1 LGMSSWIRG
10 PSCRQPKRAKLL
22 EQIGKPARDRGI
34 APRKMIRAVLA
45 EHFAGDRSAQQDGSA
60 DQSNPQRGF
69 DQILFDVTRTRLRA
83 EKRAIPTKLWL
94 LKTPNMPKG

>member
-1 LGMSSWIRG
+1 MSSSIT
-10 PSCRQPKRAKLL
+10 RAFL
-22 EQIGKPARDRGI
+22 PATETREAVGTDRETRAGQRNC
-34 APRKMIRAVLA
+34 ARKMIRAVLA

-83 EKRAIPTKLWL
+83 EKRVIPTKLWL

>member
-1 LGMSSWIRG
+1 LDHEDLLAGNRN
-10 PSCRQPKRAKLL
+10 AKLL

-34 APRKMIRAVLA
+34 APRKLIRAVLA
-45 EHFAGDRSAQQDGSA
+45 EHFAGDRSAQQNGSA

-69 DQILFDVTRTRLRA
+69 DQILFDSLAPGSRA
-83 EKRAIPTKLWL
+83 EKRAIPTKLSL